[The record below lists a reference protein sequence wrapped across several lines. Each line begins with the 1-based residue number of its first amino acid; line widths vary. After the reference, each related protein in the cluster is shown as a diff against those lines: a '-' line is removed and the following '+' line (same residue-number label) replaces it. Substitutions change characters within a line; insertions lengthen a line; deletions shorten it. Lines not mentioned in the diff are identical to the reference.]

1 MIRPIFKSPFLI
13 TAILITILNVFLIW
27 AFRFL
32 PLYDYP
38 IWLYEVHVMLELSQ
52 PWFSMVYEMVSAPV
66 PNVGLVGIVWA
77 LSFVVPLEAAGKIF
91 LTLCVVGLPWA
102 FRYCARRIADNVDTP
117 VAYLGFPFAFN
128 IFFFGG
134 QAFLF
139 GFTVLLVVIGY
150 IFPKLNALK
159 TRDWAVL
166 SFLFLIL
173 YFIHA
178 IAFVL
183 AVVVFLG
190 ALSTSGLKQKHLVA
204 FILSLV
210 PSLICMTW
218 YYVGETSASGT
229 ELKWS
234 IWGVAQNVVKSP
246 LLFIKSFGIP
256 TPLPLTLLNGLW
268 ALALLILVSAAIMRA
283 RTSKAFD
290 KRFTFPIIALFLLM
304 FFLPEVLFGV
314 YRPGARFSFPLMF
327 LILLSVSR
335 VQLSTQW
342 RTVAVTVAAG
352 VLLYNIFHFASVNR
366 QMNELYDDLQTSEK
380 SDMTFCVVR
389 LDWPPERHICDVAAA
404 SIDPLFGGIY
414 YHQLDKK
421 GAGWIFGTAL
431 LRLRSDYE
439 NLRPLLHGESPEE
452 HASSFLESQREAKTF
467 GHVLLVGSSSVAKGL
482 ADSLAK
488 EGYGIAIQKD
498 NWIVLRSSDVA
509 D

>member
-13 TAILITILNVFLIW
+13 AAILVTILNVSLIW

-38 IWLYEVHVMLELSQ
+38 IWLYEVHLMRELSQ
-52 PWFSMVYEMVSAPV
+52 PWFSMVYEVVSAPV
-66 PNVGLVGIVWA
+66 PNLGLVGIVWV

-91 LTLCVVGLPWA
+91 LTLCVIGMPWA
-102 FRYCARRIADNVDTP
+102 FWYCARRIAGNVETP
-117 VAYLGFPFAFN
+117 VACFGFPFAFN

-139 GFTVLLVVIGY
+139 GFAVLLFVIGFF
-150 IFPKLNALK
+150 FPKLNALK

-166 SFLFLIL
+166 SILFLIL
-173 YFIHA
+173 YFVHA

-190 ALSTSGLKQKHLVA
+190 AIATSESRQRKLALFVM
-204 FILSLV
+204 SLV
-210 PSLICMTW
+210 PALICTTW
-218 YYVGETSASGT
+218 YYIGATSTSGT
-229 ELKWS
+229 ELQWS
-234 IWGVAQNVVKSP
+234 LWGVAQNVVKSP

-256 TPLPLTLLNGLW
+256 TPFPLTLLNGFW
-268 ALALLILVSAAIMRA
+268 ALALLFLVFAAVMRA
-283 RTSKAFD
+283 RTSKACD
-290 KRFTFPIIALFLLM
+290 KRFTIPIIILFVLM
-304 FFLPEVLFGV
+304 FLLPEVLFGV

-335 VQLSTQW
+335 IQLSTQW

-366 QMNELYDDLQTSEK
+366 QMSELYDDLQTSVK
-380 SDMTFCVVR
+380 SDTTFCVVR
-389 LDWPPERHICDVAAA
+389 LDWPPGRHIRDVVAA
-404 SIDPLFGGIY
+404 SIDPLFAGIY

-421 GAGWIFGTAL
+421 GMGWIFGTAL
-431 LRLRSDYE
+431 LRLRGEHED
-439 NLRPLLHGESPEE
+439 LRPVLLGESPEE
-452 HASSFLESQREAKTF
+452 HASSFLESQKKSKTF
-467 GHVLLVGSSSVAKGL
+467 GNVILVGSSSVALGL
-482 ADSLAK
+482 ADSLK
-488 EGYGIAIQKD
+488 KQGYGIAVQKEH
-498 NWIVLRSSDVA
+498 WIILRSVDVA